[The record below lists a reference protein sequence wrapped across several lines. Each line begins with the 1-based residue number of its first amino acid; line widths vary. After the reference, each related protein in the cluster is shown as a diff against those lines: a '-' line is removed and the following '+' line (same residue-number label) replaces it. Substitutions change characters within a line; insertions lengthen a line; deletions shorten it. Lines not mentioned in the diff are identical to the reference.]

1 MLCPDLIFRVGWHVP
16 EYSKGMMEYN
26 SPRPSS
32 TQGRATLTPVTL
44 KLKLDKAPE

>member
-1 MLCPDLIFRVGWHVP
+1 VLCPALVFRVGWHVP
-16 EYSKGMMEYN
+16 EYTTGVMEYN

-44 KLKLDKAPE
+44 KLKLDKALE